1 MSNNGQPH
9 QCGCPT
15 PSKCTSRVKCKVN
28 NIETAYNNR
37 QHSSNV
43 SVPLYPNH
51 HRRTPS
57 PSSSA
62 AASYASNADE
72 EIIKTCDSHDCSAA
86 DTTLLT
92 DESVI
97 PNGCETALVSKQD
110 NFKLLQAKSDDIELS
125 DHVQLLITEVSS
137 KSKVPSVQERESSDD
152 LDLFTEGG

>member
-37 QHSSNV
+37 QHS

-92 DESVI
+92 DEPVI